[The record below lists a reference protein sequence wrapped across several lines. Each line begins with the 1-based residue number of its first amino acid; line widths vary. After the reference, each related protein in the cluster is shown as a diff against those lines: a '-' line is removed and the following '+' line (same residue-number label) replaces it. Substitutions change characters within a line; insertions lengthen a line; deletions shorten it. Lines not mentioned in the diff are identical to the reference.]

1 MWSTPKTDWAATDY
15 YNIVDG
21 NRWRD
26 NILHIHEL
34 AEELYGNITI
44 ASMYDSKTIA
54 SFPYASEMNAIESNL
69 ETINSATYQFD
80 IGETQTF
87 VGNGHTVAYDEVN
100 RIESATLR
108 LKETLECQKSIKRH
122 LAFRLGNSRTFDV
135 VRV

>member
-15 YNIVDG
+15 YNIADG

-26 NILHIHEL
+26 NLLHIHEL
-34 AEELYGNITI
+34 AEGLYGNIAI

-54 SFPYASEMNAIESNL
+54 SFPLPSEMNAIESNL
-69 ETINSATYQFD
+69 EAINGATYQFD
-80 IGETQTF
+80 IGESQTF

-108 LKETLECQKSIKRH
+108 LKETLESQKALKRH
-122 LAFRLGNSRTFDV
+122 LAFRLGNSRTLDV